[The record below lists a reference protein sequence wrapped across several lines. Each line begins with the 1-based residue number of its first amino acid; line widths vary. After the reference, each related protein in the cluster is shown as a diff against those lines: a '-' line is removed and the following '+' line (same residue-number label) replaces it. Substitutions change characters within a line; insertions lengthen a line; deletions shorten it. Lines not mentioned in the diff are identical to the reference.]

1 MLDRT
6 LLGRL
11 QSLEISDT
19 KVEKKKRQ
27 DLRARQ
33 LRVDTKTQPYI
44 EEVQAEQRTGRGGG
58 EERWRRHWR
67 MPDGEGEGRGGGE
80 GKEAEAAGP
89 FPAQLLKW
97 MALGGGWRGSK
108 EGPST
113 PLEKGMPLTLKWAS
127 VSTSGGES

>member
-1 MLDRT
+1 MLDGT

-11 QSLEISDT
+11 QSLEISNT
-19 KVEKKKRQ
+19 KVEKKKKRQ
-27 DLRARQ
+27 YLRARQ

-44 EEVQAEQRTGRGGG
+44 EEEQAEQKTGRGGG

-67 MPDGEGEGRGGGE
+67 MPDGEGEGRGWGE
-80 GKEAEAAGP
+80 EAEAAGP

-97 MALGGGWRGSK
+97 MALGGRWRGSK
-108 EGPST
+108 ESPST